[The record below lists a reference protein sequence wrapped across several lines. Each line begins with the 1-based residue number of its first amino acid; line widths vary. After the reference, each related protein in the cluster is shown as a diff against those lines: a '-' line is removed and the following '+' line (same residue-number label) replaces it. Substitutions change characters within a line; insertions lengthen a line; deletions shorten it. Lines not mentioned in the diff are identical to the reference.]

1 MADNSIHSSKLDG
14 ECSKFC
20 TYLINQ
26 PPGKYVMEK
35 YQEAHRS
42 GKSPD
47 TGSSAFDN
55 LLVRIAKM
63 NPFFTKLTDVY
74 TSFFMKR
81 AVFRKKLILL
91 LAILESCPPS
101 FNYVDSVIPSGKVML
116 FSGIAVRV
124 LSYAFSLILSIIIF
138 MPVHLTHLTFKI
150 FAR

>member
-1 MADNSIHSSKLDG
+1 MADNSIHFNKLAD

-20 TYLINQ
+20 NYLINQ
-26 PPGKYVMEK
+26 APGKYVTEK
-35 YQEAHRS
+35 YQEAHRG

-47 TGSSAFDN
+47 TGSSAFDS
-55 LLVRIAKM
+55 LLVRIAEM

-91 LAILESCPPS
+91 LAILETCPPS
-101 FNYVDSVIPSGKVML
+101 FNYIDSVTSSGKVML
-116 FSGIAVRV
+116 FAEIAMRA

-138 MPVHLTHLTFKI
+138 MPVHLTFKI
-150 FAR
+150 FTK